1 VEIDALDILSE
12 LGINYVEMYSDQRI
26 SDDIN
31 AKTNPGMSD
40 ELMEKVKARL
50 QSRGVK
56 VVCYG
61 VVRRHPEVEW
71 PEVRIIEKEIK

>member
-1 VEIDALDILSE
+1 MEIDALDILSE

-50 QSRGVK
+50 QSRGGKGRVL
-56 VVCYG
+56 
-61 VVRRHPEVEW
+61 RRGSP
-71 PEVRIIEKEIK
+71 PSGSGMA